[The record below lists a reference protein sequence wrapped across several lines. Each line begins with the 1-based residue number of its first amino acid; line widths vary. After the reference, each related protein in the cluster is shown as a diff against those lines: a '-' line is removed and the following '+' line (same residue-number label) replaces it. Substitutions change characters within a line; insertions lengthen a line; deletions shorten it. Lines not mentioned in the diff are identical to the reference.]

1 MLEVV
6 DVEVDLSLRLKYG
19 MVHKNNEEATG
30 TLTSYKSNTLCG
42 MRILIV

>member
-6 DVEVDLSLRLKYG
+6 DVEVSLSLRLKNG

-30 TLTSYKSNTLCG
+30 TLTFYRSNTLCG
-42 MRILIV
+42 MLVIIV